1 MLPLDPSPQIKS
13 NVWYV
18 DESLRR
24 APEGF
29 HSANGW
35 AATSSKQRSLPR
47 TCEWRTVFDTA
58 HAKIEIDESNLSEG
72 DGGVVVTQR
81 KRLNG
86 GGMMEWASFMMQN
99 DGSRLNIEVCPTTS
113 IIAPF
118 AACTVFQFVVRARTH
133 SYR

>member
-47 TCEWRTVFDTA
+47 TCGWRTVFDTA
-58 HAKIEIDESNLSEG
+58 DAKIAFGESNLSDGEG
-72 DGGVVVTQR
+72 SVVVT
-81 KRLNG
+81 
-86 GGMMEWASFMMQN
+86 E
-99 DGSRLNIEVCPTTS
+99 E
-113 IIAPF
+113 
-118 AACTVFQFVVRARTH
+118 
-133 SYR
+133 